1 MEDKRKRV
9 LSGILIAFI
18 LIGIAIFIIL
28 AAGTFWYHFPEP
40 AVVSL

>member
-9 LSGILIAFI
+9 LLGILAVFI
-18 LIGIAIFIIL
+18 LVGAAIFIVL

-40 AVVSL
+40 VEISL